1 MIRPRGV
8 VSETVSNPSLN
19 TSLVNSRLLGL
30 YWDAPV
36 LLSSVASNVSI
47 TGLRLRALTR
57 ASYRASLAYLVCEA
71 RRQRLLFEARLR

>member
-1 MIRPRGV
+1 MIRPRGAYP
-8 VSETVSNPSLN
+8 NCIQ
-19 TSLVNSRLLGL
+19 TSLDTSLANIRLLGV

-71 RRQRLLFEARLR
+71 I

>member
-1 MIRPRGV
+1 MIRPRGAYP
-8 VSETVSNPSLN
+8 NCIQFSLD
-19 TSLVNSRLLGL
+19 TSLVKSRLLGL

-36 LLSSVASNVSI
+36 LLLSVASNVSI

-71 RRQRLLFEARLR
+71 I